1 MVNGVCLLA
10 HESYCR
16 NDVKIGRSKLGCN
29 WLQASIGCKKAGGTL
44 VELEDETKENEMLAI
59 IDEKVRP

>member
-1 MVNGVCLLA
+1 M
-10 HESYCR
+10 
-16 NDVKIGRSKLGCN
+16 KIGRSKLGCN